1 MRDFAEEHP
10 IIIGVIAFIMILLLI
25 FCMRF
30 VPNLL
35 FKGNMQVVD
44 TNLAFHYAII
54 EMGNGELLEGPIRAW
69 HDYNN
74 SDVVQIIMDDG
85 LVILTHYAKVMLFS
99 ECP

>member
-1 MRDFAEEHP
+1 MRDFVEEHP
-10 IIIGVIAFIMILLLI
+10 VIVAIIAFLMIILLTI
-25 FCMRF
+25 CVRF

-35 FKGNMQVVD
+35 FNGNMQVVD
-44 TNLAFHYAII
+44 TKLAFHYAII
-54 EMGNGELLEGPIRAW
+54 EIGNGELLEGPISSW

-74 SDVVQIIMDDG
+74 SDAVQIIMDDG